1 MSEVKLGHMVAIEG
15 NNGVGKSTQVEL
27 VAARLRAAGHDV
39 VVVREPGGSALGER
53 LRTVLKDQRE
63 IKLNN
68 TTELLL
74 FAAQRDDMYRT
85 VVRPALDAGKVV
97 LADRSYF
104 STFAH
109 QIHPFIGQNG
119 ILLQVFNLVTSMNIG
134 HLGGT
139 PVIVINLAMD
149 EALRQERLAS
159 IEKREE
165 DAFEDH
171 PAEILKLVDD
181 AYGLLAQQPGVTT
194 FDATREVEELA
205 DAIFDQVQVSINQR
219 VQEAAIMAE
228 QQAAHAAA
236 EPGTVDGNAA
246 EAEEPAAP
254 EPVDIAVI
262 EAEINDNITH
272 HISNLVGMFPGDF
285 SQHQVQFDTHVAS
298 LRKWVAIHMDEL
310 RLRAEPMF
318 PQEAQ
323 HRTQQIVGNI
333 GTMLGGFLTL
343 INIGEMVANADKL
356 AAELKVRQEAEL
368 NEVAPELV
376 DAAPAEVSDAE
387 VAERLRGQTPHVAHV
402 DEAGLVGD
410 ESDAVGVANEAAGA
424 AEPAYEGVEGRN
436 EAPGQ

>member
-39 VVVREPGGSALGER
+39 VVVREPGGSALGEH
-53 LRTVLKDQRE
+53 LRSVLKDQRD

-74 FAAQRDDMYRT
+74 FGAQRDDMYRT

-104 STFAH
+104 SSFAF
-109 QIHPFIGQNG
+109 QVHPYIAQNN
-119 ILLQVFNLVTSMNIG
+119 ILLQVFNMITSMSIH

-139 PVIVINLAMD
+139 PVIVCNLAMD
-149 EALRQERLAS
+149 EALRLERLAALP
-159 IEKREE
+159 KREE
-165 DAFEDH
+165 DAFEEL
-171 PAEILKLVDD
+171 PADIQKLVDE
-181 AYGLLAQQPGVTT
+181 AYGMLAQQPGVTT

-205 DAIFDQVQVSINQR
+205 DAIFDQIQVSMNQR
-219 VQEAAIMAE
+219 VQEAAIAAE
-228 QQAAHAAA
+228 QAAA
-236 EPGTVDGNAA
+236 RAAQAEVEDVVDGAPANPAA
-246 EAEEPAAP
+246 EAEAAAADA
-254 EPVDIAVI
+254 PVDIAVI

-272 HISNLVGMFPGDF
+272 HITNLVGMFPGDF
-285 SQHQVQFDTHVAS
+285 SAHQEQFDTHVAS

-310 RLRAEPMF
+310 RLREEPMF

-376 DAAPAEVSDAE
+376 DAPAAEVSDAE

-402 DEAGLVGD
+402 DEAGFVGD
-410 ESDAVGVANEAAGA
+410 ESDS
-424 AEPAYEGVEGRN
+424 AYAVEGRN

>member
-119 ILLQVFNLVTSMNIG
+119 ILLQVFNLVTSLNIG

-165 DAFEDH
+165 DAFEEH

-228 QQAAHAAA
+228 QQAAQAAA

-254 EPVDIAVI
+254 EPVDVAVI

-272 HISNLVGMFPGDF
+272 HINNLISMFPGDF
-285 SQHQVQFDTHVAS
+285 SAHQAQFDTHVAS

-410 ESDAVGVANEAAGA
+410 ESDA
-424 AEPAYEGVEGRN
+424 AYAVEGRN